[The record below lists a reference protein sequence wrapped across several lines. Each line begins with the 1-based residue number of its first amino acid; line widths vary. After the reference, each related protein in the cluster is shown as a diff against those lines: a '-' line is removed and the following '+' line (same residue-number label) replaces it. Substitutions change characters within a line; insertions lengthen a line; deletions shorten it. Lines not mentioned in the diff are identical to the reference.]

1 MLFRVEGMRGSKT
14 YRCVEGRPAI
24 HMANRDIIKLAKSVN
39 KWAASVAIAKLLD
52 QIPPEKSCKN
62 DCSKRVV
69 IVFMGM
75 DKASPNAQHPSKFGG
90 LSMLQLEFKR
100 LQGNK
105 LRTRSQRKSTHT
117 QQQHWK
123 GGVVGLSMRPIKCTQ
138 ITFSHFTCRTSQR
151 ERRMT
156 YRRCTHKGST
166 IGWWRARRNN
176 TVLLQ
181 FATKTNDWHDIT
193 SQKGFS
199 RQGER
204 KMKFRT
210 EKSNTIETRMP
221 IPCHHSWDEQRQ
233 VVSMCVCAFERGY
246 WCISNWNLEMILE
259 ALIWVDAMLMFHHRS
274 TKWNVSFFRTLLV
287 LLYTVLFLSLWSCF
301 KACLFLFKSFGL
313 TQWHKKNLLYW
324 E

>member
-1 MLFRVEGMRGSKT
+1 MIGRKT

-24 HMANRDIIKLAKSVN
+24 QMANSDIIKLAKSVN

-62 DCSKRVV
+62 NCSKRVV

-75 DKASPNAQHPSKFGG
+75 YKASSNTQHPSKFGG

-156 YRRCTHKGST
+156 YRRCTHKGSKT
-166 IGWWRARRNN
+166 GWWRARRNN

-181 FATKTNDWHDIT
+181 FATKPNDWHDIT

-204 KMKFRT
+204 KRKFRT
-210 EKSNTIETRMP
+210 EKSKTIETRMP

-233 VVSMCVCAFERGY
+233 VVSMCVPLNEGIDVFQIETWKWYSKPWYGWTQCWCFITDLPNGMYHSSELY
-246 WCISNWNLEMILE
+246 WFYFIQ
-259 ALIWVDAMLMFHHRS
+259 F
-274 TKWNVSFFRTLLV
+274 SFFHCGHVLRPVFFFSKVSALLN
-287 LLYTVLFLSLWSCF
+287 
-301 KACLFLFKSFGL
+301 GI
-313 TQWHKKNLLYW
+313 KNLLCW

>member
-1 MLFRVEGMRGSKT
+1 MVGSKT

-52 QIPPEKSCKN
+52 QIPPEKRCKN

-75 DKASPNAQHPSKFGG
+75 YKASPSAQHPSKFGG

-156 YRRCTHKGST
+156 YRRCTHKGSKT
-166 IGWWRARRNN
+166 GWWRARRNN

-181 FATKTNDWHDIT
+181 FATKPNDWHDIT
-193 SQKGFS
+193 KRIFPTG
-199 RQGER
+199 REKKEIPYR
-204 KMKFRT
+204 KEQNNWNSYAHPLSSFMRRT
-210 EKSNTIETRMP
+210 ETGCEY
-221 IPCHHSWDEQRQ
+221 
-233 VVSMCVCAFERGY
+233 VCVCLWTRVLMYFKLKPGNDTRSLDMGGRNVDVSSQIYQME
-246 WCISNWNLEMILE
+246 CIILQDSIGFT
-259 ALIWVDAMLMFHHRS
+259 LYSSLSFIVVMF
-274 TKWNVSFFRTLLV
+274 
-287 LLYTVLFLSLWSCF
+287 
-301 KACLFLFKSFGL
+301 
-313 TQWHKKNLLYW
+313 
-324 E
+324 